1 MRLLKLL
8 EKHRMHVKYFCD
20 LVPKHTP
27 LDDVYIMRDDVIL
40 ARLNMASVQRWVVDF
55 DSRVE
60 SVLSLL
66 KSDGINPQDK
76 GAALKSLS
84 ETCMPKRLSE
94 IYLNF
99 IYEGDK

>member
-8 EKHRMHVKYFCD
+8 EKHRMHVKYFCN
-20 LVPKHTP
+20 LVPKHSP

-40 ARLNMASVQRWVVDF
+40 ARLNMTSVEMWVVDF

-66 KSDGINPQDK
+66 KAEGINSQDK
-76 GAALKSLS
+76 DAAIKSLS

-94 IYLNF
+94 IYLTF
-99 IYEGDK
+99 IYEDRK